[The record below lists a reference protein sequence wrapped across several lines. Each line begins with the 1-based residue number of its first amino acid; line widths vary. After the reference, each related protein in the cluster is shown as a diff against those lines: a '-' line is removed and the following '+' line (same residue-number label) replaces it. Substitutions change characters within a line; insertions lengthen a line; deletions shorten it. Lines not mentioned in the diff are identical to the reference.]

1 MNYLL
6 SDREPKEALRYFEEI
21 SQIPRGSG
29 NEQAIS
35 QYLLDFAKEHG
46 LEAYRDQAL
55 NVYITKPGSK
65 GCEDLPPLMLQGHMD
80 MVCEKNRGVEHD
92 FTKDP
97 IKLVVEGNI
106 LRADGTTLGADNGVA
121 LAWMMALLTEPDL
134 VHPPLECVFT
144 ASEEVG
150 LIGAHNLEFDRI
162 KSRRLINLDCGP
174 EGSFCCGSA
183 GGQVTDITLDMEMVP
198 ARGDKLSIQIR
209 GLSGGH
215 SGGLIHKSLGNA
227 NVLMGRVLRQLCAA
241 MSCQAAQCDGG
252 DKDNAIPRE
261 CDAAV
266 LVPHGRGQ
274 EALDIVRQTEQEIM
288 GQLSPA
294 DQAFHIDAALEENAD
309 CQALSPAD
317 TWKMVN
323 LMVLL
328 PCGPQLRDVT
338 MDDRVISSE
347 NFASAHLCEKGLK
360 CIVSMRSSN
369 DAFRRDMAA
378 RLDILASLAGAS
390 TFHHDDYE
398 SWEIEKNSPIRDQVL
413 ECYKELTGKEGKVVA
428 VHGGLECG
436 IFQKRL
442 PGVDMVTVS
451 CNCSGAHSPDERM
464 ELDSFARVYQLLKSI
479 LAGAGTR
486 RQA

>member
-6 SDREPKEALRYFEEI
+6 SDREPKQALRYFEEI

-35 QYLLDFAKEHG
+35 QYLLDFSKEHG

-55 NVYITKPGSK
+55 NVYVTKPGSK
-65 GCEDLPPLMLQGHMD
+65 GCENLPPLMLQGHMD

-121 LAWMMALLTEPDL
+121 LAWMMALLTEQDL

-162 KSRRLINLDCGP
+162 QSRRLINLDCGP

-183 GGQVTDITLDMEMVP
+183 GGQVTDITLDMEMAP
-198 ARGDKLSIQIR
+198 ARGDKVSIQIR

-261 CDAAV
+261 CDAVV

-274 EALDIVRQTEQEIM
+274 EALDIVRQTEKEIM
-288 GQLSPA
+288 GQLVPE
-294 DQAFHIDAALEENAD
+294 DQSFHIAAAMEENAD

-317 TWKMVN
+317 TWQMVN

-328 PCGPQLRDVT
+328 PCGPQLRDPA

-369 DAFRRDMAA
+369 DAFRQDMAA

-398 SWEIEKNSPIRDQVL
+398 SWEIEKNSPIRSQVL
-413 ECYKELTGKEGKVVA
+413 KCYKELTGKEGKVVA

-436 IFQKRL
+436 IFQKNL
-442 PGVDMVTVS
+442 SGVDMVTVS

-464 ELDSFARVYQLLKSI
+464 ELDSFARVYQLLKAI
-479 LAGAGTR
+479 LASLCKVG
-486 RQA
+486 